1 MVSSGGAL
9 RIIRPVNCV
18 MMGIAV
24 LVGAAI
30 GGGTGILYS
39 PRELFL
45 AFLTGF
51 FMTGS
56 AMAVN
61 DYFDKEIDAIN
72 EPGRPIPSGA
82 VSPGEALVISGV
94 FSVLGLLSAWLTS
107 LSNLVIGVFAWAA
120 MMAYS
125 TFGKRTGFLGNLI
138 VSTCVSLPF
147 IYGGIMTGGSSLTY
161 SAFFAAIA
169 FLANTGREVTK
180 GIVDV
185 EGDEAA
191 GIRTIAVS
199 RGPGVAAWVSVAFYL
214 SAVAVSYVPV
224 YLGLVAFWYSPFVA
238 FTDLG
243 LVYLSY
249 SLMKNHS
256 RENGRRVKN
265 WVLPLMLSGLVGFLA
280 GSLL

>member
-1 MVSSGGAL
+1 MVDPGGAL

-18 MMGIAV
+18 MMGFAI

-30 GGGTGILYS
+30 GGGSGLISST
-39 PRELFL
+39 RELSL

-61 DYFDKEIDAIN
+61 DYYDREIDAIN

-82 VSPGEALVISGV
+82 VSPGEALAISGV
-94 FSVLGLLSAWLTS
+94 LSVFGLAAAWLTS
-107 LSNLVIGVFAWAA
+107 LGNLAIAVLAWVA

-125 TFGKRTGFLGNLI
+125 TFGKRTGFLGNLM
-138 VSTCVSLPF
+138 VSACVSLPF
-147 IYGGIMTGGSSLTY
+147 IYGGIMGGGGSMGSSLL
-161 SAFFAAIA
+161 FALIA
-169 FLANTGREVTK
+169 FLVCLGREVTK

-185 EGDEAA
+185 EGDGAL
-191 GIRTIAVS
+191 GIGTVAVS
-199 RGPGVAAWVSVAFYL
+199 RGPGVAAWVSVAFYI
-214 SAVAVSYVPV
+214 SAVVVSYIPV
-224 YLGLVAFWYSPFVA
+224 YLGLVSFWYSPFVA
-238 FTDLG
+238 LTDLG
-243 LVYLSY
+243 LVYISY
-249 SLMKNHS
+249 SLMKDHS

-265 WVLPLMLSGLVGFLA
+265 MVLPLMLSGLVGFLA

>member
-1 MVSSGGAL
+1 MVDPGGAL

-18 MMGIAV
+18 MMGFAV

-30 GGGTGILYS
+30 GGGSGLIS
-39 PRELFL
+39 SSRELSL

-61 DYFDKEIDAIN
+61 DYYDREIDAIN
-72 EPGRPIPSGA
+72 EPGRPIPTGA
-82 VSPGEALVISGV
+82 VSPGEALAISGALSV
-94 FSVLGLLSAWLTS
+94 FGLAAAWLTS
-107 LSNLVIGVFAWAA
+107 LGNLAIAVLAWVA

-125 TFGKRTGFLGNLI
+125 TFGKRTGFLGNLM
-138 VSTCVSLPF
+138 VSACVSLPF
-147 IYGGIMTGGSSLTY
+147 IYGGFMGGGGSMGFSLL
-161 SAFFAAIA
+161 FALIA
-169 FLANTGREVTK
+169 FLACLGREVTK

-191 GIRTIAVS
+191 GIRTVAVS

-214 SAVAVSYVPV
+214 SAVVVSYIPV
-224 YLGLVAFWYSPFVA
+224 YLGLVSIWYSPFVA
-238 FTDLG
+238 LTDIG
-243 LVYLSY
+243 LVYISY
-249 SLMKNHS
+249 SLMKDHS
-256 RENGRRVKN
+256 RENGRLVKN

>member
-1 MVSSGGAL
+1 MVDLGSAL

-18 MMGIAV
+18 MMGFAI

-30 GGGTGILYS
+30 AGGSGVIS
-39 PRELFL
+39 SARELLL

-61 DYFDKEIDAIN
+61 DYYDREIDGIN
-72 EPGRPIPSGA
+72 EPERPIPSGA
-82 VSPGEALVISGV
+82 VSPNEALAISGA
-94 FSVLGLLSAWLTS
+94 FSVFGLAAAWLTS
-107 LSNLVIGVFAWAA
+107 LGNLAIAVLAWVA

-138 VSTCVSLPF
+138 VSACVSLPF
-147 IYGGIMTGGSSLTY
+147 IYGGIMGGGGSIGSSLI
-161 SAFFAAIA
+161 FALIA
-169 FLANTGREVTK
+169 FLACLGREVTK

-185 EGDEAA
+185 EGDGAL
-191 GIRTIAVS
+191 GIGTVAVS
-199 RGPGVAAWVSVAFYL
+199 RGPGLAAWVSVACYL
-214 SAVAVSYVPV
+214 LAVGVSFAPV
-224 YLGLVAFWYSPFVA
+224 YLCLVSFWYSPFVA
-238 FTDLG
+238 LTDLG
-243 LVYLSY
+243 LIYLSY
-249 SLMKNHS
+249 SLMKDHS

>member
-1 MVSSGGAL
+1 MVDPGGAL

-18 MMGIAV
+18 MMGFAV

-30 GGGTGILYS
+30 GGGSGLISSSL
-39 PRELFL
+39 ELAL

-61 DYFDKEIDAIN
+61 DYYDREIDAIN

-82 VSPGEALVISGV
+82 VSPGEALGISGA
-94 FSVLGLLSAWLTS
+94 FSVFGLAAAWLTS
-107 LSNLVIGVFAWAA
+107 LGNLAIAVLAWVA

-125 TFGKRTGFLGNLI
+125 TFGKKTGFLGNLI
-138 VSTCVSLPF
+138 VSACVSLPF
-147 IYGGIMTGGSSLTY
+147 IYGGFIGGGGSMGSSLL
-161 SAFFAAIA
+161 FALIA
-169 FLANTGREVTK
+169 FLACLGREVTK

-185 EGDEAA
+185 EGDGSL
-191 GIRTIAVS
+191 GIGTVAIS
-199 RGPGVAAWVSVAFYL
+199 RGQGVAAWVSVACYL
-214 SAVAVSYVPV
+214 LSVGVSFVPV
-224 YLGLVAFWYSPFVA
+224 YLGLVSFWYSPFVA
-238 FTDLG
+238 LTDLG
-243 LVYLSY
+243 LIYLSY
-249 SLMKNHS
+249 SLMKDHS

-280 GSLL
+280 GSLF

>member
-1 MVSSGGAL
+1 MVDPGGAL

-18 MMGIAV
+18 MMGFAV

-30 GGGTGILYS
+30 GGGSGLIS
-39 PRELFL
+39 SSRELSL

-61 DYFDKEIDAIN
+61 DYYDREIDAIN
-72 EPGRPIPSGA
+72 EPGRPIPTGA
-82 VSPGEALVISGV
+82 VSPGEALAISGALSV
-94 FSVLGLLSAWLTS
+94 FGLAAAWLTS
-107 LSNLVIGVFAWAA
+107 LGNLAIAVLAWVA

-125 TFGKRTGFLGNLI
+125 TFGKRTGFLGNLM
-138 VSTCVSLPF
+138 VSACVSLPF
-147 IYGGIMTGGSSLTY
+147 IYGGFMGGGGSMGSSLL
-161 SAFFAAIA
+161 FALIA
-169 FLANTGREVTK
+169 FLACLGREVTK

-191 GIRTIAVS
+191 GIRTVAVS

-214 SAVAVSYVPV
+214 SAVVVSYIPV
-224 YLGLVAFWYSPFVA
+224 YLGLVSIWYSPFVA
-238 FTDLG
+238 LTDIG
-243 LVYLSY
+243 LVYISY
-249 SLMKNHS
+249 SLMKDHS
-256 RENGRRVKN
+256 RENGRLVKN